1 MTRPSRLTPR
11 CRQDTQE
18 PSGLRATT
26 GEEHSASGVEL
37 RGITPNQQS
46 TGTTRAAGSPAER
59 EYAAAV
65 KELARLQRNL
75 ASSAAGGDTSE
86 EKLAADQQAVTL
98 AAARVAAAPA
108 AVAQEKQEAAEQKAA
123 RTEAPAPSVTTADL
137 VAEQERDAR
146 LSRVDRTV

>member
-1 MTRPSRLTPR
+1 M
-11 CRQDTQE
+11 
-18 PSGLRATT
+18 
-26 GEEHSASGVEL
+26 SGVEL

-46 TGTTRAAGSPAER
+46 TGTTKAAGSPAER

-98 AAARVAAAPA
+98 AAARGTRRPSPVARRPSSLTCTLALKKPRWSSAKRSLWVDS
-108 AVAQEKQEAAEQKAA
+108 AVTRAICCWG
-123 RTEAPAPSVTTADL
+123 SIWN
-137 VAEQERDAR
+137 
-146 LSRVDRTV
+146 SIS